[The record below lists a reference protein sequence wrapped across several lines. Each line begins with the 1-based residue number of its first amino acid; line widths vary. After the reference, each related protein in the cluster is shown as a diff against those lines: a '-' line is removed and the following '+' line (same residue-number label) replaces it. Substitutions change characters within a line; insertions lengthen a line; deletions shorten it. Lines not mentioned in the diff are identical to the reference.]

1 MRWVGLVPLVRIGAT
16 RPPAQLTR
24 GDGESEGKRRETSF
38 IKGKKKREK
47 AGEKQCHQ
55 PAHHSTDAATLSRFF
70 SSRTHA
76 PPAGR
81 RISVDPRSSRCLA
94 GISRRRPVSAT
105 RVHDASTMCVRVCV
119 DDGDG
124 GRVVWYCNSYITSRE
139 SEIFRSDPIPAPRR
153 AAADDP
159 PLEKGKERKGQE
171 WGPDPLHSTGSGGS
185 SRNQQT

>member
-1 MRWVGLVPLVRIGAT
+1 MSTHLQLFRRRIKWRGSRQADMRWVGQVPLVRIGAT

-24 GDGESEGKRRETSF
+24 GDGESEGKRRETLLHQ
-38 IKGKKKREK
+38 GGKKREK

-70 SSRTHA
+70 SSRTPA

-105 RVHDASTMCVRVCV
+105 RVHDASTMCVWTTGMV
-119 DDGDG
+119 G
-124 GRVVWYCNSYITSRE
+124 GWYGSMVLRLLHHKSR
-139 SEIFRSDPIPAPRR
+139 IRDIPIRSLRR
-153 AAADDP
+153 AVRQP
-159 PLEKGKERKGQE
+159 MILR
-171 WGPDPLHSTGSGGS
+171 
-185 SRNQQT
+185 